1 MDINDDALA
10 AGSQRIRCLCA
21 KGLPDVARSGSRVD
35 PWSPASDNGEE
46 MLLHQQQMLTQI
58 GNPIKIVMNA
68 SSHGDAK
75 QAVNSGPGLCF

>member
-46 MLLHQQQMLTQI
+46 MLLAPAADVDSDWKSNKDRHER
-58 GNPIKIVMNA
+58 VE
-68 SSHGDAK
+68 SW
-75 QAVNSGPGLCF
+75 